1 MVRVRVRGGLGAL
14 LLLGKA
20 HRDQLLQRRGLRTRR
35 RGRGGRGRRARLRG
49 ALRDRLRGRVWA
61 GALRATGLQRVQL
74 GLQLLRADLQRVQL
88 GLQLLRAGLQR
99 VQLGLQLLQPLQDGR
114 LRLVRVG
121 GRGRVRVGVRVRVRV
136 GVRVRVRVAG
146 SACAACAW
154 PRPEPPERT

>member
-1 MVRVRVRGGLGAL
+1 
-14 LLLGKA
+14 
-20 HRDQLLQRRGLRTRR
+20 
-35 RGRGGRGRRARLRG
+35 
-49 ALRDRLRGRVWA
+49 VWA
-61 GALRATGLQRVQL
+61 GALRATG
-74 GLQLLRADLQRVQL
+74 LQRVQL

>member
-61 GALRATGLQRVQL
+61 GALRATG
-74 GLQLLRADLQRVQL
+74 LQRVQL